1 MTRYSDV
8 ERVRTATSLDDMA
21 KSADDLTPAALE
33 FLTDRHLGSLSTVR
47 AAGTPHVVAVGFTY
61 DSEAQIVR
69 VITFEGSQKVKNVER
84 AGYAAVF
91 QVDGPRWL
99 TLEGA
104 AAVKRDADAIAEG
117 VRRYALRYRQPK
129 INPRRVVIEIKVARI
144 LGSQSL
150 LTKTD

>member
-1 MTRYSDV
+1 
-8 ERVRTATSLDDMA
+8 MA
-21 KSADDLTPAALE
+21 DYARFMPRNADDLTPAALE

-61 DSEAQIVR
+61 DSEAQVVR

-99 TLEGA
+99 TLEGS
-104 AAVKRDADAIAEG
+104 AAVKRDDDSIAEG

-129 INPRRVVIEIKVARI
+129 VNPRRVVIEISIARI

-150 LTKTD
+150 LTKPE

>member
-1 MTRYSDV
+1 MPK
-8 ERVRTATSLDDMA
+8 TA
-21 KSADDLTPAALE
+21 ADITPLALE
-33 FLTDRHLGSLSTVR
+33 FLADRHLGSLSTVR

-61 DSEAQIVR
+61 DADAAIVR
-69 VITFEGSQKVKNVER
+69 VITFEGSQKVKNVDR

-104 AAVKRDADAIAEG
+104 ASVHRDAEAVAVG
-117 VRRYALRYRQPK
+117 VERYATRYRQPK
-129 INPRRVVIEIKVARI
+129 VNPRRVVIQIAVERV

-150 LTKTD
+150 LATPS

>member
-1 MTRYSDV
+1 MPKT
-8 ERVRTATSLDDMA
+8 
-21 KSADDLTPAALE
+21 SADITPLALE

-61 DSEAQIVR
+61 DADAGIVR
-69 VITFEGSQKVKNVER
+69 VITFEGSQKVKNVDR

-99 TLEGA
+99 TLEGPA
-104 AAVKRDADAIAEG
+104 SVHRDAEAVAEG
-117 VRRYALRYRQPK
+117 VERYAARYRQPK
-129 INPRRVVIEIKVARI
+129 VNPRRVVIQIAVERV

-150 LTKTD
+150 LAPAS